1 MGKCKILTASNEKG
15 GVGKSIT
22 VASLSVGLAR
32 LGKKVLAIDA
42 DPQGSLTVSLG
53 NQQPDSLPVTL
64 ASVMMN
70 IIEEIEFEP
79 SMGIIHHEEGIDLMP
94 ANISLVNTELAL
106 VPAMGREMI
115 LKRYV
120 DMVKPMYDYIIID
133 SSPSIG
139 LLTINTLAASN
150 GIIIPVVPKFL
161 DAKGLEL
168 LLKTVTKIRKQINPG
183 LEIEGI
189 LLTMVDRRANFTKDI
204 IAMIEKAYG
213 ANLHIFKEAIPLSI
227 RAAEASAT
235 GKSIFSH
242 DPRGRVAAAYD
253 ALARGVMG
261 VA

>member
-1 MGKCKILTASNEKG
+1 
-15 GVGKSIT
+15 
-22 VASLSVGLAR
+22 
-32 LGKKVLAIDA
+32 
-42 DPQGSLTVSLG
+42 
-53 NQQPDSLPVTL
+53 
-64 ASVMMN
+64 
-70 IIEEIEFEP
+70 
-79 SMGIIHHEEGIDLMP
+79 MP
-94 ANISLVNTELAL
+94 ANISLANTELAL